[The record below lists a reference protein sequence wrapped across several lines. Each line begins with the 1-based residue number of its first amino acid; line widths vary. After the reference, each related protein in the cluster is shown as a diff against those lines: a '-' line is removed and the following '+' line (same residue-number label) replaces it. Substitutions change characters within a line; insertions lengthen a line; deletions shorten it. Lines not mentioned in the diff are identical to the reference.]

1 MEYCRARDRC
11 LAPGPPPAERQPS
24 SREPG
29 PMSNAPSAAS
39 AIVAPDPFKGVMW
52 MLAACVF
59 FTAMGAMV
67 RHTTEELHAFE
78 VVFFRSFFGFL
89 VMLPWLA
96 RVGLGVLRTS
106 KLNFYLLRCSMN
118 VFAMCAFFWGVGQIP
133 LATAFSLSFTAPLF
147 VTLLAILVLGE
158 HVRLRRMLALVAGFS
173 GILIILRPGLEAVSL
188 GALAI
193 LFSSTA
199 WAIQQIIIKVLART
213 ESPAVIVAYMGLLNS
228 PLALIPALFFWT
240 WPTVEQYVWLVG
252 IGGLGTL
259 GHLAI
264 TRAYAYAEATQIQPF
279 DFTRLPLAALV
290 GYFAFGEVPDVWTW
304 VGGVVIAA
312 ASVYIARREVAL
324 RRARRAAT

>member
-1 MEYCRARDRC
+1 MTNSTTAVTT
-11 LAPGPPPAERQPS
+11 A
-24 SREPG
+24 
-29 PMSNAPSAAS
+29 
-39 AIVAPDPFKGVMW
+39 DPVKGVLW

-67 RHTTEELHAFE
+67 RHTTETLHAFE

-89 VMLPWLA
+89 VMLPWLL
-96 RVGLGVLRTS
+96 RVGFGVLRTN

-118 VFAMCAFFWGVGQIP
+118 VFAMCAFFWGVGQIA

-158 HVRLRRMLALVAGFS
+158 KIRLRRMLALAAGFS
-173 GILIILRPGLEAVSL
+173 GILIILRPGLEAVSV

-193 LFSSTA
+193 LFSSTT

-213 ESPAVIVAYMGLLNS
+213 EPPAVIVAYMGLLNT
-228 PLALIPALFFWT
+228 PIALIPAAFFWT
-240 WPTVEQYVWLVG
+240 WPTGVEYLWLIG
-252 IGGLGTL
+252 IGALGTL

-279 DFTRLPLAALV
+279 DFTRLPLATLV
-290 GYFAFGEVPDVWTW
+290 GYFVFGEVPDLWTW
-304 VGGVVIAA
+304 VGAVVIAGS
-312 ASVYIARREVAL
+312 SVYIARREAAL
-324 RRARRAAT
+324 RRAQQTAT